1 MKLSLGPLQYFWS
14 KDKVFSFYEEVEK
27 LPVDIVYLGE
37 VVCSKR
43 RQLNLSDWLEIADK
57 LTAAGKEVI
66 LSTMTLLVADS
77 ELSQLNKI
85 CSNEKF
91 AVEANDTSALH
102 LLTGKTGFVAGPN
115 INMYNA
121 ETLAV
126 LHDAGARR
134 WVMPIELSEKT
145 LIDLQKEK
153 PEELETE
160 IFVYGNIPL
169 SFSARC
175 FTARAFNIPKDNC
188 EFKCDQFDQGMP
200 LNTQDQQQLF
210 LINGIQ
216 LQSGVPCNLL
226 SVVERL
232 RELNVD
238 VLRVSPQDENM
249 DVIINAFRASID
261 SKSTQDTELPV
272 PEGGWCNGY
281 WYGQPG
287 LDWKSVT
294 GAD

>member
-14 KDKVFSFYEEVEK
+14 KEKVFSFYEDIAK

-43 RQLNLSDWLEIADK
+43 RQLKFEDWVTIAEK

-77 ELSQLNKI
+77 ELSQLKKI
-85 CSNEKF
+85 CTNETY

-102 LLTGKTGFVAGPN
+102 LLTNKTDYVAGPH

-126 LHDAGARR
+126 LHDAGAKR
-134 WVMPIELSEKT
+134 WVLPIELSEKT
-145 LIDLQKEK
+145 LIDLQNEK
-153 PEELETE
+153 PEGMETE
-160 IFVYGNIPL
+160 VFVYGNIPL

-175 FTARAFNIPKDNC
+175 FTARAFNIPKDQC
-188 EFKCDQFDQGMP
+188 EFKCEKFDRGMP
-200 LNTQDQQQLF
+200 LNTQDEQNLF

-216 LQSGVPCNLL
+216 LQSGIPSNLL
-226 SVVERL
+226 SVVDRL
-232 RELNVD
+232 KELNID
-238 VLRVSPQDENM
+238 VLRISPQDENM
-249 DVIINAFRASID
+249 DSIIHAFRASID
-261 SKSTQDTELPV
+261 NDTSDIELPI

-281 WYGQPG
+281 WYDQPG
-287 LDWKSVT
+287 LDWKTVDNS
-294 GAD
+294 

>member
-14 KDKVFSFYEEVEK
+14 KEKVFSFYEEVAK

-43 RQLNLSDWLEIADK
+43 RQLKFSDWITIAEQ

-77 ELSQLNKI
+77 ELAQLKKI
-85 CSNEKF
+85 CANENY

-102 LLTGKTGFVAGPN
+102 LLAGKQDYVAGPH

-126 LHDAGARR
+126 LHDAGAKR
-134 WVMPIELSEKT
+134 WVLPIELSEKT
-145 LIDLQKEK
+145 LVDLQNEK
-153 PEELETE
+153 PENMETE
-160 IFVYGNIPL
+160 VFVYGHIPL

-175 FTARAFNIPKDNC
+175 FTARAFNLPKDQCDFRC
-188 EFKCDQFDQGMP
+188 EKFDHGMP
-200 LNTQDQQQLF
+200 LYTQDKQNLF

-216 LQSGVPCNLL
+216 LQSGVACNLL
-226 SVVERL
+226 SEVEIL
-232 RELNVD
+232 RQLNID
-238 VLRVSPQDENM
+238 VLRISPQDENM
-249 DVIINAFRASID
+249 DSIIHAFRASID
-261 SKSTQDTELPV
+261 NDTSDIELIS
-272 PEGGWCNGY
+272 PEDGWCNGY
-281 WYGQPG
+281 WHGQPG
-287 LDWKSVT
+287 LDWKT
-294 GAD
+294 I

>member
-14 KDKVFSFYEEVEK
+14 KEKVFSFYEDIAK
-27 LPVDIVYLGE
+27 SPVDIVYLGE

-43 RQLNLSDWLEIADK
+43 RKLTLNDWLEIAEK

-85 CSNEKF
+85 CTNEKY

-102 LLTGKTGFVAGPN
+102 LVAGRAGHVAGPH

-126 LHDAGARR
+126 LHDAGAKR
-134 WVMPIELSEKT
+134 WVLPIELSEKT
-145 LIDLQKEK
+145 LIDLQNGK
-153 PEELETE
+153 PEGMETE
-160 IFVYGNIPL
+160 VFVYGNIPL

-188 EFKCDQFDQGMP
+188 EFKCELFDEGMP
-200 LNTQDQQQLF
+200 LNTQDEQELF

-216 LQSGVPCNLL
+216 LQSGVPSNLL
-226 SVVERL
+226 SVVDRL
-232 RELNVD
+232 KELNID
-238 VLRVSPQDENM
+238 VIRISPQDKNM
-249 DVIINAFRASID
+249 NEIIHAFREKID
-261 SKSTQDTELPV
+261 NDSSDIELPI

-287 LDWKSVT
+287 IDWKSIDQ
-294 GAD
+294 G

>member
-14 KDKVFSFYEEVEK
+14 KDKVFSYYENIAK
-27 LPVDIVYLGE
+27 LPIDIVYLGE

-43 RQLNLSDWLEIADK
+43 RQLKFEDWINIAEK

-77 ELSQLNKI
+77 ELSQLKKI
-85 CSNEKF
+85 CTNENY

-102 LLTGKTGFVAGPN
+102 LLAGKTGYVAGPH

-126 LHDAGARR
+126 LHDAGAKR

-145 LIDLQKEK
+145 LIDLQNEK
-153 PEELETE
+153 PEGMETE

-175 FTARAFNIPKDNC
+175 FTARAFNIPKDQC
-188 EFKCDQFDQGMP
+188 EFKCELFDKGMP
-200 LNTQDQQQLF
+200 LNTQDEQNLF

-216 LQSGVPCNLL
+216 LQSGVPTNLL
-226 SVVERL
+226 SVVDRL
-232 RELNVD
+232 KELKID
-238 VLRVSPQDENM
+238 VIRISPQDKNM
-249 DVIINAFRASID
+249 ESIINAFRASCD
-261 SKSTQDTELPV
+261 NDKSDIELPI

-281 WYGQPG
+281 WYGKPG
-287 LDWKSVT
+287 IDWKTVDN
-294 GAD
+294 G

>member
-14 KDKVFSFYEEVEK
+14 KEKVFSFYEEVEK

-43 RQLNLSDWLEIADK
+43 RQLKFEDWLTIAEK
-57 LTAAGKEVI
+57 LTKAGKEVI

-77 ELSQLNKI
+77 ELAQLKKI
-85 CSNEKF
+85 CTNDNY

-102 LLTGKTGFVAGPN
+102 LLNDKTGYVAGPH

-126 LHDAGARR
+126 LHDAGAKR
-134 WVMPIELSEKT
+134 WVLPIELSEKT
-145 LIDLQKEK
+145 LVDLQNGK
-153 PEELETE
+153 PEGMETE
-160 IFVYGNIPL
+160 VFVYGNIPL

-175 FTARAFNIPKDNC
+175 FTARAFNIPKDQC
-188 EFKCDQFDQGMP
+188 EFKCENYDKGMT
-200 LNTQDQQQLF
+200 LKTQDDQNLF

-216 LQSGVPCNLL
+216 LQSGVPSNLL
-226 SVVERL
+226 SVVDKL
-232 RELNVD
+232 KELKID
-238 VLRVSPQDENM
+238 VLRISPQDENM
-249 DVIINAFRASID
+249 DSIINAFRESID
-261 SKSTQDTELPV
+261 NDSSGIELPV

-287 LDWKSVT
+287 LDWKAVS
-294 GAD
+294 DN

>member
-14 KDKVFSFYEEVEK
+14 KDKVFSFYDDVA
-27 LPVDIVYLGE
+27 LLSVDIVYLGE

-43 RQLNLSDWLEIADK
+43 RQLNFNDWLAIAEK

-77 ELSQLNKI
+77 ELSQLKKI
-85 CSNEKF
+85 CTNEQY

-102 LLTGKTGFVAGPN
+102 LLTGKAGYVAGPH

-126 LHDAGARR
+126 LHDAGAKR
-134 WVMPIELSEKT
+134 WVLPIELSEKT
-145 LIDLQKEK
+145 LVDLQNEK
-153 PEELETE
+153 PDKLETE
-160 IFVYGNIPL
+160 VFVYGNIPL

-175 FTARAFNIPKDNC
+175 FTARAFNIPKDQC
-188 EFKCDQFDQGMP
+188 EFKCDQFDKGMP
-200 LNTQDQQQLF
+200 LNTQEEQNLF

-238 VLRVSPQDENM
+238 VLRISPQDENM
-249 DVIINAFRASID
+249 DSIIHAFRASLDTDNNTSEID
-261 SKSTQDTELPV
+261 LPV

-287 LDWKSVT
+287 LDWKT
-294 GAD
+294 I

>member
-14 KDKVFSFYEEVEK
+14 KEKVFSFYEEIAK

-43 RQLNLSDWLEIADK
+43 RQLNLNDWIMIAEQ

-77 ELSQLNKI
+77 ELAQLKKI
-85 CSNEKF
+85 CTNENY

-102 LLTGKTGFVAGPN
+102 LLAGKQDYVAGPH

-126 LHDAGARR
+126 LHDAGAKR
-134 WVMPIELSEKT
+134 WVLPIELSEKT
-145 LIDLQKEK
+145 LVDLQNEK
-153 PEELETE
+153 PEDMETE
-160 IFVYGNIPL
+160 VFVYGHIPL

-175 FTARAFNIPKDNC
+175 FTARAFNLPKDQCDFRC
-188 EFKCDQFDQGMP
+188 EKFDHGMP
-200 LNTQDQQQLF
+200 LYTQDKQNLF

-216 LQSGVPCNLL
+216 LQSGVACNLL
-226 SVVERL
+226 SEVERL
-232 RELNVD
+232 RQLNVD
-238 VLRVSPQDENM
+238 VLRISPQDENM
-249 DVIINAFRASID
+249 NSIVHVFRASID
-261 SKSTQDTELPV
+261 NDTSDIELIS
-272 PEGGWCNGY
+272 PEDGWCNGY

-287 LDWKSVT
+287 LDWKT
-294 GAD
+294 I

>member
-14 KDKVFSFYEEVEK
+14 KEKVFSFYDDVAL

-43 RQLNLSDWLEIADK
+43 RQLNFNDWVTIAEK

-77 ELSQLNKI
+77 ELSQLKKV
-85 CSNEKF
+85 CTNEKY

-102 LLTGKTGFVAGPN
+102 LLTGKEGYIAGPH

-126 LHDAGARR
+126 LHDAGAKR
-134 WVMPIELSEKT
+134 WVLPIELSEKT
-145 LIDLQKEK
+145 LADLQNEK
-153 PEELETE
+153 PVGMETE
-160 IFVYGNIPL
+160 VFVYGNIPL

-175 FTARAFNIPKDNC
+175 FTARAFNIPKDQC
-188 EFKCDQFDQGMP
+188 EFKCDQFDKGMP
-200 LNTQDQQQLF
+200 LTTQEEQNLF

-238 VLRVSPQDENM
+238 VLRISPQDENI
-249 DVIINAFRASID
+249 DSIIHAFRASLDTDNNTSEID
-261 SKSTQDTELPV
+261 LPV

-287 LDWKSVT
+287 LDWKT
-294 GAD
+294 I

>member
-14 KDKVFSFYEEVEK
+14 KEKVFSFYEEIEN

-43 RQLNLSDWLEIADK
+43 RQLKFSDWLEIAEK

-66 LSTMTLLVADS
+66 LSTMTLIVADS
-77 ELSQLNKI
+77 ELAQLKKI
-85 CSNEKF
+85 CSNENY

-102 LLTGKTGFVAGPN
+102 LLNGKQDYVAGPH

-126 LHDAGARR
+126 LHDAGAKR
-134 WVMPIELSEKT
+134 WVLPIELSENT
-145 LIDLQKEK
+145 LTDLQNEK
-153 PEELETE
+153 PDGMETE
-160 IFVYGNIPL
+160 VFVYGHIPL

-175 FTARAFNIPKDNC
+175 FTARAFNLPKDQC
-188 EFKCDQFDQGMP
+188 EFRCEKFDQGMP
-200 LNTQDQQQLF
+200 LYTQDQKNLF

-216 LQSGVPCNLL
+216 LQSGIPCNLL
-226 SVVERL
+226 SSIDKL
-232 RELNVD
+232 RQLNVD
-238 VLRVSPQDENM
+238 VLRISPQDENM
-249 DVIINAFRASID
+249 ASIIQAFRSSID
-261 SKSTQDTELPV
+261 NDTADIELVSPK
-272 PEGGWCNGY
+272 EGWCNGY
-281 WYGQPG
+281 WHGQPG
-287 LDWKSVT
+287 MDWNINKT

>member
-14 KDKVFSFYEEVEK
+14 KEKVFSFYDEIAK

-43 RQLNLSDWLEIADK
+43 RQLKFEDWLSIAEK
-57 LTAAGKEVI
+57 LTSAGKEVI

-77 ELSQLNKI
+77 ELAQLKKI
-85 CSNEKF
+85 CTNEKY

-102 LLTGKTGFVAGPN
+102 LLSNKTNYVAGPH

-126 LHDAGARR
+126 LHDAGAKR

-145 LIDLQKEK
+145 LIDLQNEK
-153 PEELETE
+153 PDTMETE
-160 IFVYGNIPL
+160 VFVYGNIPL

-175 FTARAFNIPKDNC
+175 FTARAFNLPKDQCDFRC
-188 EFKCDQFDQGMP
+188 EKFDQGMP
-200 LNTQDQQQLF
+200 LYTQDQQNLF

-216 LQSGVPCNLL
+216 LQSGIPCNLL
-226 SVVERL
+226 SVVEKL

-238 VLRVSPQDENM
+238 VLRISPQDENM
-249 DVIINAFRASID
+249 DSIIHAFKAGIENN
-261 SKSTQDTELPV
+261 KSNIELPT

-287 LDWKSVT
+287 LDWKNI
-294 GAD
+294 

>member
-14 KDKVFSFYEEVEK
+14 KEKVFAFYDEIAK

-43 RQLNLSDWLEIADK
+43 RQLNLNDWIEIADK
-57 LTAAGKEVI
+57 LSAAGKEVI

-85 CSNEKF
+85 CSNEKYN
-91 AVEANDTSALH
+91 VEANDTSALH
-102 LLTGKTGFVAGPN
+102 LLTGKPGFVAGPN

-126 LHDAGARR
+126 LHDAGASR

-145 LIDLQKEK
+145 LVDLQQEK
-153 PEELETE
+153 PAELETE

-226 SVVERL
+226 SVVDRL

-238 VLRVSPQDENM
+238 VLRISPQDENM

-261 SKSTQDTELPV
+261 KENNAQGNELPV

-294 GAD
+294 GD

>member
-14 KDKVFSFYEEVEK
+14 KEKVFSFYEEVAK

-43 RQLNLSDWLEIADK
+43 RQLKFSDWITIAEQ

-77 ELSQLNKI
+77 ELAQLKKI
-85 CSNEKF
+85 CTNENY

-102 LLTGKTGFVAGPN
+102 LLTGKQDYVAGPH

-126 LHDAGARR
+126 LHDAGAKR
-134 WVMPIELSEKT
+134 WVLPIELSEKT
-145 LIDLQKEK
+145 LVDLQNEK
-153 PEELETE
+153 PEDMETE
-160 IFVYGNIPL
+160 VFVYGHIPL

-175 FTARAFNIPKDNC
+175 FTARAFNLPKDQCDFRC
-188 EFKCDQFDQGMP
+188 EKFDHGMP
-200 LNTQDQQQLF
+200 LYTQDKQNLF

-216 LQSGVPCNLL
+216 LQSGIACNLL
-226 SVVERL
+226 SEVERL
-232 RELNVD
+232 RQLHID
-238 VLRVSPQDENM
+238 VLRISPQEENM
-249 DVIINAFRASID
+249 DSIVHAFRASID
-261 SKSTQDTELPV
+261 NDTSDIELISPQD
-272 PEGGWCNGY
+272 GWCNGY
-281 WYGQPG
+281 WHGQPG
-287 LDWKSVT
+287 LDWKNI
-294 GAD
+294 

>member
-14 KDKVFSFYEEVEK
+14 KEKVFSFYEEIAK
-27 LPVDIVYLGE
+27 SPVDIIYLGE

-43 RQLNLSDWLEIADK
+43 RKLTLNDWLEIAEK

-77 ELSQLNKI
+77 ELSQLKKI
-85 CSNEKF
+85 CTNEKY

-102 LLTGKTGFVAGPN
+102 LVAGKTGHIAGPH

-126 LHDAGARR
+126 LHDAGAKR
-134 WVMPIELSEKT
+134 WVLPIELSEKT
-145 LIDLQKEK
+145 LIDLQNGK
-153 PEELETE
+153 PDSMETE
-160 IFVYGNIPL
+160 VFVYGNIPL

-175 FTARAFNIPKDNC
+175 FTARAFNIPKDQC
-188 EFKCDQFDQGMP
+188 EFKCELFDEGMP
-200 LNTQDQQQLF
+200 LKTQDEQELF

-216 LQSGVPCNLL
+216 LQSGVPSNLL
-226 SVVERL
+226 SVVDRL
-232 RELNVD
+232 KELNID
-238 VLRVSPQDENM
+238 VLRISPQDKNM
-249 DVIINAFRASID
+249 AAIINAFRASID
-261 SKSTQDTELPV
+261 NDTTDIELPV

-287 LDWKSVT
+287 IDWKSI
-294 GAD
+294 DQN

>member
-14 KDKVFSFYEEVEK
+14 KEKVFSFYEDVAK

-43 RQLNLSDWLEIADK
+43 RQLNFNDWLNIAER

-77 ELSQLNKI
+77 ELAQLKKI
-85 CSNEKF
+85 CTNETY

-102 LLTGKTGFVAGPN
+102 LLTNKTNYVAGPH

-126 LHDAGARR
+126 LHDAGAKR
-134 WVMPIELSEKT
+134 WVLPIELSEKA
-145 LIDLQKEK
+145 LIDLQNGK
-153 PEELETE
+153 PEGMETE
-160 IFVYGNIPL
+160 VFVYGHIPL

-175 FTARAFNIPKDNC
+175 FTARAFNIPKDQC
-188 EFKCDQFDQGMP
+188 EFKCENYDRGMP
-200 LNTQDQQQLF
+200 LNTQDEQNLF

-216 LQSGVPCNLL
+216 LQSGVPSNLL
-226 SVVERL
+226 SVVDRL
-232 RELNVD
+232 KELNVD
-238 VLRVSPQDENM
+238 VLRISPQDENM
-249 DVIINAFRASID
+249 DSIIHAFRAAID
-261 SKSTQDTELPV
+261 NEQTDIKLPI
-272 PEGGWCNGY
+272 PESGWCNGY

-287 LDWKSVT
+287 IDWKIIDNS
-294 GAD
+294 

>member
-14 KDKVFSFYEEVEK
+14 KEKVFSFYEDVAK
-27 LPVDIVYLGE
+27 LPIDIVYLGE

-43 RQLNLSDWLEIADK
+43 RQLKFEDWITIAEK
-57 LTAAGKEVI
+57 LTTVGKEVI

-77 ELSQLNKI
+77 ELAQLKKI
-85 CSNEKF
+85 CTNESY

-102 LLTGKTGFVAGPN
+102 LMTGKQDYIAGPH

-126 LHDAGARR
+126 LHDAGAKR

-145 LIDLQKEK
+145 LIDLQNEK
-153 PEELETE
+153 PENMETE
-160 IFVYGNIPL
+160 VFVYGNIPL

-175 FTARAFNIPKDNC
+175 FTARAFNLPKDQCDFRC
-188 EFKCDQFDQGMP
+188 EKFDQGMP
-200 LNTQDQQQLF
+200 LYTQDKQNLF

-216 LQSGVPCNLL
+216 LQSGIPSNLL
-226 SVVERL
+226 SVVDRL
-232 RELNVD
+232 KELNVD
-238 VLRVSPQDENM
+238 VLRISPQDENM
-249 DVIINAFRASID
+249 DSIINAFRDSID
-261 SKSTQDTELPV
+261 NESSDIELPI

-287 LDWKSVT
+287 LDWKNI
-294 GAD
+294 

>member
-14 KDKVFSFYEEVEK
+14 KEKVFSFYETVEK

-43 RQLNLSDWLEIADK
+43 RQLNFNDWVTIAEK

-66 LSTMTLLVADS
+66 LSTMTLIVADS
-77 ELSQLNKI
+77 ELAQLKKI
-85 CSNEKF
+85 CTNDKYG
-91 AVEANDTSALH
+91 VEANDTSALH
-102 LLTGKTGFVAGPN
+102 LLTGKQDYVAGPH

-126 LHDAGARR
+126 LHDAGAKR
-134 WVMPIELSEKT
+134 WVLPLELSEKT
-145 LIDLQKEK
+145 LIDLQAGR
-153 PEELETE
+153 PDYMETE
-160 IFVYGNIPL
+160 VFVYGNIPL

-175 FTARAFNIPKDNC
+175 FTARAFNLPKDQC
-188 EFKCDQFDQGMP
+188 DFRCDQFDHGMP
-200 LNTQDQQQLF
+200 LYTQDKQNLF

-226 SVVERL
+226 SAVERL
-232 RELNVD
+232 RQLKVD
-238 VLRVSPQDENM
+238 VLRISPQDENM
-249 DVIINAFRASID
+249 DSIINAFRSSID
-261 SKSTQDTELPV
+261 NDEKLSDIKLFS

-287 LDWKSVT
+287 IDWKTV
-294 GAD
+294 

>member
-14 KDKVFSFYEEVEK
+14 KEKVFSFYEDIAK
-27 LPVDIVYLGE
+27 LPIDIVYLGE

-43 RQLNLSDWLEIADK
+43 RQLKFEDWITIAEK

-77 ELSQLNKI
+77 ELAQLKKI
-85 CSNEKF
+85 CTNESY

-102 LLTGKTGFVAGPN
+102 LMSGKQDYVAGPH

-126 LHDAGARR
+126 LHDAGAKR
-134 WVMPIELSEKT
+134 WVLPIELSEKT
-145 LIDLQKEK
+145 LTDLQNEK
-153 PEELETE
+153 PENMETE
-160 IFVYGNIPL
+160 VFVYGNIPL

-175 FTARAFNIPKDNC
+175 FTARAFNLPKDQCDFRC
-188 EFKCDQFDQGMP
+188 EKFDQGMP
-200 LNTQDQQQLF
+200 LYTQDEQNLF

-216 LQSGVPCNLL
+216 LQSGIPSNLL
-226 SVVERL
+226 SVVDRL
-232 RELNVD
+232 KELKVD
-238 VLRVSPQDENM
+238 VLRISPQDENM
-249 DVIINAFRASID
+249 DSIIKAFRDSID
-261 SKSTQDTELPV
+261 NESSDIELPI

-287 LDWKSVT
+287 LDWKSI
-294 GAD
+294 

>member
-14 KDKVFSFYEEVEK
+14 KEKVFSFYEDVAK
-27 LPVDIVYLGE
+27 LPIDIVYLGE

-43 RQLNLSDWLEIADK
+43 RQLKFEDWITIAEK
-57 LTAAGKEVI
+57 LTTVGKEVI

-77 ELSQLNKI
+77 ELAQLKKI
-85 CSNEKF
+85 CTNESY

-102 LLTGKTGFVAGPN
+102 LMTGKQDYIAGPH

-126 LHDAGARR
+126 LHDAGAKR

-145 LIDLQKEK
+145 LIDLQNEK
-153 PEELETE
+153 PENMETE
-160 IFVYGNIPL
+160 VFVYGNIPL

-175 FTARAFNIPKDNC
+175 FTARAFNLPKDQCDFRC
-188 EFKCDQFDQGMP
+188 EKFDQGMP
-200 LNTQDQQQLF
+200 LYTQDKQNLF

-216 LQSGVPCNLL
+216 LQSGIPSNLL
-226 SVVERL
+226 SVVDRL
-232 RELNVD
+232 KELNVD
-238 VLRVSPQDENM
+238 VLRISPQDENM
-249 DVIINAFRASID
+249 DSIINAFRDSID
-261 SKSTQDTELPV
+261 NESSDIELPI

-287 LDWKSVT
+287 LDLKNI
-294 GAD
+294 